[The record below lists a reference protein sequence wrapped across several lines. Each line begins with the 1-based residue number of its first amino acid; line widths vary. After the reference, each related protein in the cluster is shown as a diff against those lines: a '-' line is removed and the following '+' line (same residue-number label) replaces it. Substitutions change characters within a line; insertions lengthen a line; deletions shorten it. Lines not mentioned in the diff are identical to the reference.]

1 MGVTVEQL
9 DGSGDLRLA
18 HIQFLRDA
26 RGDEHVAADR
36 RRDGAQQ
43 RVPEDEQVRL
53 QRLRERNGDFSQSF
67 DSNGNLIIIHNPFT
81 RQPFEGNRIPA
92 GLIDP
97 VGQAIVNLLQ
107 LQPDERIQ
115 ALLRFESTKTE
126 AGGRTSLQDY
136 VGRMKDGQE
145 AIYYLLGSHRDTA
158 IRNPNLEYFRKHDLE
173 VLLLTDPVDAFV
185 VPGLD
190 AFEGKPL
197 KSIEKADLDL
207 KPDEDVQQDALA
219 ADATGRL
226 IERFKTTLGD
236 RVEDVVASKRLV
248 DSAATLVVGKEG
260 LEAPMERMMKLMNED
275 FKGARKVLEVN
286 PAHPLLK
293 NLARLQEAGGGDEFS
308 EGGEAEVYFT
318 DDDRRM
324 IVQLKTKLPV
334 GTLNLVLRSVGHLRA
349 GLPITTALL
358 ISALIAG
365 ASKLLDREPPNAAP
379 HPATNT
385 SASDIATQSTCF
397 HGADT

>member
-1 MGVTVEQL
+1 MTAPSPVTAKIRQILTGKLLGLLEEWAKAEPEKYDRFFAAFGSLFKTGVNS
-9 DGSGDLRLA
+9 DYGHR
-18 HIQFLRDA
+18 
-26 RGDEHVAADR
+26 
-36 RRDGAQQ
+36 
-43 RVPEDEQVRL
+43 
-53 QRLRERNGDFSQSF
+53 
-67 DSNGNLIIIHNPFT
+67 
-81 RQPFEGNRIPA
+81 
-92 GLIDP
+92 
-97 VGQAIVNLLQ
+97 
-107 LQPDERIQ
+107 ERIQ

-260 LEAPMERMMKLMNED
+260 LDAQMERMMKLMNED

-293 NLARLQEAGGGDEFS
+293 NLARLQEAGVTD
-308 EGGEAEVYFT
+308 GEAFLAWT
-318 DDDRRM
+318 
-324 IVQLKTKLPV
+324 KTSRPWV
-334 GTLNLVLRSVGHLRA
+334 GPPPRDVMERYDKHIEGIA
-349 GLPITTALL
+349 KAFGL
-358 ISALIAG
+358 
-365 ASKLLDREPPNAAP
+365 D
-379 HPATNT
+379 
-385 SASDIATQSTCF
+385 
-397 HGADT
+397 